1 MALAVLFILVFIALI
16 GPLAALYGVDSR
28 LADRNGWPQSR

>member
-1 MALAVLFILVFIALI
+1 MLGALFVLAFVITI

-28 LADRNGWPQSR
+28 RDSDRRSFF